1 MGRERTLQEPCSHEQ
16 LLYCSL
22 PDYGIKCMTLKAI
35 VIWLFWKYTA
45 MGRMFLTS
53 Q

>member
-22 PDYGIKCMTLKAI
+22 PDYVIKCLSLKAT
-35 VIWLFWKYTA
+35 VIRLFWKYMA
-45 MGRMFLTS
+45 MGQMFLTS
-53 Q
+53 P